1 MKKNIPACILAFL
14 MLIALYSCK
23 RHDTGPGIWNSG
35 AIENYQVTPINGGAI
50 ITYTVPKSDS
60 LLYVMAEYKRN
71 GKTFTEK
78 ASVYSNTLRVEGFN
92 TEDEVTVKL
101 YKVNR
106 SEQRSAP
113 VELKF
118 KPLEGLVSL
127 ARDSLK
133 MQTAFGGFAA
143 SWPNAFSTELGI
155 RAMYIDSANEL
166 VTKDVYYSTAEHDD
180 HTFRGFPAK
189 ETTFAI
195 AFEDKWGN
203 VSDTT
208 YFKTTPF
215 FEEMIA
221 KPYARLVLP
230 YDNEST
236 LNSSYDISHIW
247 DGVVNTSHNGWL
259 TVNGSSGSS
268 ITIDIGQW
276 VKLSRIVIHGYHIN
290 APYTQVNI
298 QKFELWGSD
307 TIDYNRFSDKPYWL
321 DQYSVSTGAIHD
333 VADTVQVPAVTFEND
348 WGYLGFFA
356 ITRYDLMN
364 PPDQEAILQLAQNGM
379 EYDMPLDAKPVRYVR
394 LYVREVSNQEPPSVA
409 NYFSM
414 GEITFYGDNTVP
426 QHHQ

>member
-1 MKKNIPACILAFL
+1 

-23 RHDTGPGIWNSG
+23 RHETGPAVWNSG
-35 AIENYQVTPINGGAI
+35 PIESYQVTPINGGAV
-50 ITYTVPKSDS
+50 ITYTIPRNDS
-60 LLYVMAEYKRN
+60 LLYIMAEYERN

-78 ASVYSNTLRVEGFN
+78 ASVYSNSLTIEGFN
-92 TEDEVTVKL
+92 TEDEVKVKL

-106 SEQRSAP
+106 AEQKSAP
-113 VELKF
+113 VEFAF
-118 KPLEGLVSL
+118 KPLESLVSL
-127 ARDSLK
+127 AKDSLK

-143 SWPNAFSTELGI
+143 SWSNPYATELGV
-155 RAMYIDSANEL
+155 RTMYVDSTNKL
-166 VTKDVYYSTAEHDD
+166 VTKDVYYSTAKHDE
-180 HTFRGFPAK
+180 HTFRGFDAK
-189 ETTFAI
+189 KTTFAI

-203 VSDTT
+203 SSDTT
-208 YFKTTPF
+208 YFTTTPF
-215 FEEMIA
+215 FEVAIK

-230 YDNEST
+230 YDNSTT
-236 LNSSYDISHIW
+236 LNPTYDISHIW
-247 DGVVNTSHNGWL
+247 DGIVNTSHNGWL
-259 TVNGSSGSS
+259 TQNGSSGSS

-290 APYTQVNI
+290 SPYTQVNI
-298 QKFELWGSD
+298 QKFELWASD
-307 TIDYNRFSDKPYWL
+307 TIDYNKFSDKAYWL
-321 DQYSVSTGAIHD
+321 DEYSVRTGAIHEVPTD
-333 VADTVQVPAVTFEND
+333 AQLPAVTFENT
-348 WGYLGFFA
+348 WQYLGFFA

-394 LYVREVSNQEPPSVA
+394 LYVREVSDQEPPSVA